1 MGKYHYH
8 QERNEICRGK
18 FRYSFSQWKSIDS
31 RIEDSMDLVLD
42 DLRGCSSRIRSC
54 WGEDDY
60 SGLYRWVYRGVEDRD
75 VRERVCG
82 GERKQMGIRSTGMVS
97 TE

>member
-1 MGKYHYH
+1 
-8 QERNEICRGK
+8 
-18 FRYSFSQWKSIDS
+18 
-31 RIEDSMDLVLD
+31 MDLVLD
-42 DLRGCSSRIRSC
+42 DLRGCSSRSRLC

-60 SGLYRWVYRGVEDRD
+60 SGLYRWVYQGVEDRD

-82 GERKQMGIRSTGMVS
+82 GEMIQMERRSTVMVS